1 MQFKKFLGD
10 FMAKKG
16 FQNTTEFKRAMDQY
30 VKHYKNAERYGAI
43 QLREDTYNK
52 LKENVNEK
60 IYGSGSPTSYQRTY
74 ALRNSIKKD
83 SYKIE
88 NGYEIIVYWD
98 SRQLASYKERTMRT
112 IHNKTGVKDVMMYYG
127 THRSWK
133 GSDSW
138 GITKGQAVETPVIL
152 DMYKDIYFRKYH
164 QTGMITD
171 TANYIQQNGSQI
183 AVKGMNTYLQAKGI
197 TIK

>member
-1 MQFKKFLGD
+1 MT
-10 FMAKKG
+10 KKG

-60 IYGSGSPTSYQRTY
+60 IYNSGSPTSYQRTY

-98 SRQLASYKERTMRT
+98 SRQLASYKDRTMRT
-112 IHNKTGVKDVMMYYG
+112 IRSKTGDKDVKM
-127 THRSWK
+127 
-133 GSDSW
+133 
-138 GITKGQAVETPVIL
+138 
-152 DMYKDIYFRKYH
+152 
-164 QTGMITD
+164 
-171 TANYIQQNGSQI
+171 
-183 AVKGMNTYLQAKGI
+183 
-197 TIK
+197 

>member
-10 FMAKKG
+10 FMGRNG
-16 FQNTTEFKRAMDQY
+16 FQNSTEFKRSINDY
-30 VKHYKNAERYGAI
+30 VKQYKNAERYGAI
-43 QLREDTYNK
+43 QLREDTYKK

-60 IYGSGSPTSYQRTY
+60 IYGSGSPTSYIRTY

-83 SYKIE
+83 SYKTG

-98 SRQLASYKERTMRT
+98 SRQLASYKDRTMRT
-112 IHNKTGVKDVMMYYG
+112 VRSKSGIQDVMMYYG

-133 GSDSW
+133 ASNSW
-138 GITKGQAVETPVIL
+138 GVAKGQAVETPVIL
-152 DMYKDIYFRKYH
+152 DMYKDNYFRKYH

-171 TANYIQQNGSQI
+171 TAKYIQQNGAEI
-183 AVKGMNTYLQAKGI
+183 AVKGMNNYLQGKGI

>member
-1 MQFKKFLGD
+1 
-10 FMAKKG
+10 MAKKG

-60 IYGSGSPTSYQRTY
+60 IYNSGSPTSYQRTY

-98 SRQLASYKERTMRT
+98 PRQLS
-112 IHNKTGVKDVMMYYG
+112 
-127 THRSWK
+127 
-133 GSDSW
+133 
-138 GITKGQAVETPVIL
+138 
-152 DMYKDIYFRKYH
+152 
-164 QTGMITD
+164 
-171 TANYIQQNGSQI
+171 
-183 AVKGMNTYLQAKGI
+183 
-197 TIK
+197 

>member
-43 QLREDTYNK
+43 QLREDTYKK
-52 LKENVNEK
+52 LKENVNEN
-60 IYGSGSPTSYQRTY
+60 IYNSGSPMSYQRTY

-83 SYKIE
+83 SYKIA

-98 SRQLASYKERTMRT
+98 SRQLASYKDRTMRT
-112 IHNKTGVKDVMMYYG
+112 VRSKTGIQDVMMYYG

-133 GSDSW
+133 GSNSW
-138 GITKGQAVETPVIL
+138 GVAKGQAVETPVIL
-152 DMYKDIYFRKYH
+152 DMYKDNYFRKYH

-171 TANYIQQNGSQI
+171 TANYIQQHGAEI
-183 AVKGMNTYLQAKGI
+183 AVKGMNTYLQGQGI

>member
-1 MQFKKFLGD
+1 
-10 FMAKKG
+10 MAKKG
-16 FQNTTEFKRAMDQY
+16 FQNTTEFKRSMNQY
-30 VKHYKNAERYGAI
+30 AKQYKNAERYGAI
-43 QLREDTYNK
+43 QLREDTYKK

-60 IYGSGSPTSYQRTY
+60 IYSSGSPTSYQRTY

-83 SYKIE
+83 SYKTE

-98 SRQLASYKERTMRT
+98 SKQLASYRDRTMRT
-112 IHNKTGVKDVMMYYG
+112 IRNKTGSQDVMMYYG

-133 GSDSW
+133 GSNSW
-138 GITKGQAVETPVIL
+138 GVAKGQAVETPVIL
-152 DMYKDIYFRKYH
+152 DMYKDSYFRKYH

-183 AVKGMNTYLQAKGI
+183 AVKGMNTYLQGKGI

>member
-1 MQFKKFLGD
+1 
-10 FMAKKG
+10 MAKKG
-16 FQNTTEFKRAMDQY
+16 FQNTTEFKHSMNQY

-60 IYGSGSPTSYQRTY
+60 IYNSGSPTSYQRTY

-98 SRQLASYKERTMRT
+98 SRQLASYKDRTMRT
-112 IHNKTGVKDVMMYYG
+112 IRSKTGVKDVMMYYG